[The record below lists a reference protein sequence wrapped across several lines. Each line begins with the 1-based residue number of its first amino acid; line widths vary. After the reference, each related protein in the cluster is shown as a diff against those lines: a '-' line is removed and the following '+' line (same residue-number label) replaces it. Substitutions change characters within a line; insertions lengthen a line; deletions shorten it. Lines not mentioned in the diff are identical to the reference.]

1 MQVPGNKE
9 GLMCRWVWLIYSID
23 IISDG
28 DMLYSRLSLFQ
39 LSEVQ
44 PSR

>member
-9 GLMCRWVWLIYSID
+9 GLMCRWVLLIYSID

-28 DMLYSRLSLFQ
+28 DMLYNRLSLFQ